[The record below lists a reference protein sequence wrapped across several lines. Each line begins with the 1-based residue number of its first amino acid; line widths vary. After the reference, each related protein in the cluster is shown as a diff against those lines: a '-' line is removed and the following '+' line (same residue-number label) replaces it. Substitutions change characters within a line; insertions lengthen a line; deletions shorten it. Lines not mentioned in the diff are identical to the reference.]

1 MNEHDPSVELR
12 LLAALKREM
21 QRPAEDAVMRDVA
34 TRLGTTLGIGLSVA
48 APAMAIGAAPGSFSG
63 AASAASAAVKLSAA
77 SHPLLAPLA
86 VLFGSAAVTGVSL
99 FGVLSLTGPPSA
111 PPLEPRKARTVAVA
125 PTARSAGRTRPSS
138 PASSTVVSE
147 SPMSSEPA
155 RPPARPMSSAA
166 SVPLVLTV
174 PTSSAAPAEASLGAQ
189 QALLDTARRALSRG
203 ASATALE
210 ALEGHAARF
219 PRSVLEEEREA
230 LIVKALRAAQR
241 NAEANQRAARFA
253 ARYPSSVF
261 LPSVGAPSIP

>member
-21 QRPAEDAVMRDVA
+21 RQPTEEAVMKDVA
-34 TRLGTTLGIGLSVA
+34 TRLGATLGIGLSVA
-48 APAMAIGAAPGSFSG
+48 APAMAVSAAPSSFSS
-63 AASAASAAVKLSAA
+63 ATSAAGTVVKLSAA

-86 VLFGSAAVTGVSL
+86 VLVGSATVTGVSL
-99 FGVLSLTGPPSA
+99 FGVLSLSDPPSA
-111 PPLEPRKARTVAVA
+111 PPLEPRKAPAAMAA
-125 PTARSAGRTRPSS
+125 PTARSAGAQPNSAAARAA
-138 PASSTVVSE
+138 ASVT
-147 SPMSSEPA
+147 PPPSEPA
-155 RPPARPMSSAA
+155 RVPTRPMSSAA
-166 SVPLVLTV
+166 TV
-174 PTSSAAPAEASLGAQ
+174 PSAPIAPAASAAATEASLGAQ

-203 ASATALE
+203 DSAAALQ

-253 ARYPSSVF
+253 TRYPSSVF
-261 LPSVGAPSIP
+261 LPSVAAPSIP